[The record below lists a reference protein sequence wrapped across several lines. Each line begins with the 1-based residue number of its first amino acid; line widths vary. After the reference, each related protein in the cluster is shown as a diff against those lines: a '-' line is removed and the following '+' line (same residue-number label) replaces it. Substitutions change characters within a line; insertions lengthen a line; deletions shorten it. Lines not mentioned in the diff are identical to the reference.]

1 MKHDNNLCEL
11 ADETG
16 IARYRYEKRVTA
28 VMALEALDPQE
39 AAVICATFLD
49 EIGAGFPRLDYWGDV
64 RADADE
70 WAFFA
75 NAAELES
82 YLVAVLRRLENQT
95 LGIKARKRIFAALWR
110 VFTCD
115 ERQAF
120 LDRLDANGN
129 LLEKEAA
136 Q

>member
-1 MKHDNNLCEL
+1 MKHVNNLSEF
-11 ADETG
+11 AGEKG
-16 IARYRYEKRVTA
+16 IARYRNEKRVTA
-28 VMALEALDPQE
+28 IMALESLDPQDT
-39 AAVICATFLD
+39 AVICATFLD

-82 YLVAVLRRLENQT
+82 YLVAAVRRLENQA
-95 LGIKARKRIFAALWR
+95 LGIKARKRIFAALWLAL
-110 VFTCD
+110 TCD

-120 LDRLDANGN
+120 LDRVDANGVFHGRG
-129 LLEKEAA
+129 AS
-136 Q
+136 